1 MVHAHCLSH
10 HCKGIFPPWCSI
22 NRNSEHNKMAEL
34 FLGKVLLK
42 NNRDLDELDTD
53 KELWQRLENRVLLLY
68 FAESGCSRCQEF
80 SPLLKEFFTK
90 LTDEFY
96 VNRSSQIALV
106 YITRDRS
113 EEDHDSFIK
122 DMPKRWLLVPF
133 EDEDFRRDLE
143 VQFSV
148 SKVPV
153 LVVLKPSGQV
163 ISPNA
168 VDEVVRLGPPCFQ
181 NWQEVSEIIDRSF
194 LLPEFSDSTPSKSV
208 SDPIRRIKYKLESPE
223 TKKKKRDRPG
233 RDDDDDGGGGG
244 GGGGFF

>member
-1 MVHAHCLSH
+1 
-10 HCKGIFPPWCSI
+10 
-22 NRNSEHNKMAEL
+22 MAEL

-42 NNRDLDELDTD
+42 NNRDQDELDTD
-53 KELWQRLENRVLLLY
+53 KELWERLENRVLLLY
-68 FAESGCSRCQEF
+68 FAESGSSRCQEF
-80 SPLLKEFFTK
+80 APLLKDFFTK

-96 VNRSSQIALV
+96 VHRSSQLALI

-113 EEDHDSFIK
+113 EEEHDSFIK

-133 EDEDFRRDLE
+133 ENEEFRRDLE

-148 SKVPV
+148 SEVPV

-181 NWQEVSEIIDRSF
+181 NWQEVSEMIDRNF
-194 LLPEFSDSTPSKSV
+194 LPEEFCDSTASKSI

-223 TKKKKRDRPG
+223 KKKKRG
-233 RDDDDDGGGGG
+233 RAGGDDDDDGGGGG
-244 GGGGFF
+244 GGDFF

>member
-1 MVHAHCLSH
+1 
-10 HCKGIFPPWCSI
+10 
-22 NRNSEHNKMAEL
+22 MAEL

-53 KELWQRLENRVLLLY
+53 REIWERLENRVLLLY

-80 SPLLKEFFTK
+80 APLLKEFFTK

-96 VNRSSQIALV
+96 VNRSSQLALV
-106 YITRDRS
+106 YVSLDRN
-113 EEDHDSFIK
+113 EEEYDNFIK

-148 SKVPV
+148 SEVPV
-153 LVVLKPSGQV
+153 LVVLKPSGQI

-168 VDEVVRLGPPCFQ
+168 VDEVVRLGPPCFK
-181 NWQEVSEIIDRSF
+181 NWQEVSDIIDRSF
-194 LLPEFSDSTPSKSV
+194 LLPEFCDSTPSRSV
-208 SDPIRRIKYKLESPE
+208 SDPFRRITYKLESPE
-223 TKKKKRDRPG
+223 KKKKERPRG
-233 RDDDDDGGGGG
+233 DDDDDGGGGG
-244 GGGGFF
+244 GGGGGGAGFF

>member
-1 MVHAHCLSH
+1 
-10 HCKGIFPPWCSI
+10 
-22 NRNSEHNKMAEL
+22 MAEL

-42 NNRDLDELDTD
+42 NNHDQDELDTD
-53 KELWQRLENRVLLLY
+53 KELWERLENRVLLLY
-68 FAESGCSRCQEF
+68 FAESGSSRCQEF
-80 SPLLKEFFTK
+80 APLLKDFFTK

-96 VNRSSQIALV
+96 VHRSSQLALI
-106 YITRDRS
+106 YITRDRN
-113 EEDHDSFIK
+113 EEEHDSFIK

-133 EDEDFRRDLE
+133 ENEAFRRDLE

-148 SKVPV
+148 SEVPV

-181 NWQEVSEIIDRSF
+181 NWQEVSEMIDRNV
-194 LLPEFSDSTPSKSV
+194 LPAEFCDSTASKSI

-223 TKKKKRDRPG
+223 KKKKKKRARAG
-233 RDDDDDGGGGG
+233 GDDDDDGGGGG
-244 GGGGFF
+244 GGGDFF

>member
-1 MVHAHCLSH
+1 
-10 HCKGIFPPWCSI
+10 
-22 NRNSEHNKMAEL
+22 MAEL

-42 NNRDLDELDTD
+42 NNRDQDELETD
-53 KELWQRLENRVLLLY
+53 KELWERLENRVLLLY
-68 FAESGCSRCQEF
+68 FAESGSSRCQEF
-80 SPLLKEFFTK
+80 APLLKDFFTK

-96 VNRSSQIALV
+96 VDRSSQLALV
-106 YITRDRS
+106 YVTRDRS
-113 EEDHDSFIK
+113 EEEHESFIK

-133 EDEDFRRDLE
+133 ENEEFRRDLE

-148 SKVPV
+148 SQVPV

-181 NWQEVSEIIDRSF
+181 NWQEVSEIVDRSF
-194 LLPEFSDSTPSKSV
+194 LAAEFCDSTASRSI
-208 SDPIRRIKYKLESPE
+208 SDPIRRIKYKMESP
-223 TKKKKRDRPG
+223 KKKERAGRDN
-233 RDDDDDGGGGG
+233 DDDDDGGGGG